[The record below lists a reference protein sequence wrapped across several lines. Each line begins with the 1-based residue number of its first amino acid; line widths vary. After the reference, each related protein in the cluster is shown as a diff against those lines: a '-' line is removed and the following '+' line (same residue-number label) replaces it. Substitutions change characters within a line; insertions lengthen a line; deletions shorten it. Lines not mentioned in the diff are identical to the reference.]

1 MLSYF
6 RAENLRGEWNRK
18 NARLLLTYFATAL
31 LLNAVIEV
39 LARRSIDDTVAYLV
53 TKPLSFLY
61 GAVVIYFTVSLSL
74 LFRKRRFWF
83 LLICTVWLGLAVT
96 DFILLTYRS
105 MPLTASDIWLM
116 SSVRDIFEKYLS
128 HVLLLLLMLGISV
141 VLGAIFFLWVRA
153 RRERSIFLFGLAQ
166 VLLAGAALFGL
177 TVFLF
182 ATGLLDRPS
191 AFHSLPKAYHD
202 NGFVYC
208 FSTSLVTEGV
218 DEPVDY
224 TPDEVDEVLNAQKE
238 LPPTETD
245 TPNIVFVQLESFF
258 DPQALRYLMLEE
270 NPVPNFQRLKSTGS
284 TGLLSV
290 PCIGAG
296 TANTEFEVLT
306 GMNLSHFGVG
316 EYPYMTIIDSAMP
329 GSIAST
335 LSDLG
340 YRTHAIHNNNATFYD
355 RHLVYDNLSFD
366 TFTSLEYMDGVEP
379 NPLGW
384 AKDTVL
390 TGEIV
395 KALESTEERDLV
407 FAVSVQPHGRYP
419 KTPMEDVPTIAVTGE
434 PDEAR
439 KNGMEYYFY
448 QLKECDAFVGELVQ
462 VLASFDE
469 PTVVVF
475 YGDHLPSFNIQQEEL
490 SRGDTQS
497 TEYVLWSNFYLTK
510 VNRNLQT
517 YHLGAYVL
525 DRCGIHEGA
534 IFRLHQSYSYAGDD
548 HAEYQQA
555 LQLLEY
561 DMIDGEHYSAEDEPE
576 LRAPMRFDVEDVVLS
591 EVEAEAEETWLL
603 HGAHFTPY
611 SVAFLNGE
619 PCQTEFVS
627 DTLLRVTDLS
637 PNVGDALCVVQVSAA
652 DSFTPLSQTDDYL
665 WTEEMI
671 DDEAPTNSG
680 GLLP

>member
-6 RAENLRGEWNRK
+6 RAGNLRGEWNRK
-18 NARLLLTYFATAL
+18 NARLLLTYFVAAL

-61 GAVVIYFTVSLSL
+61 GAVVIYFTVTLSL

-83 LLICTVWLGLAVT
+83 LLICTVWLGLSLT

-128 HVLLLLLMLGISV
+128 HLLLLLLMFGISAL
-141 VLGAIFFLWVRA
+141 LGTIFFFWVRA
-153 RRERSIFLFGLAQ
+153 RKEQSIFLFGLAQ

-177 TVFLF
+177 TAFLF

-238 LPPTETD
+238 LPQTETD

-270 NPVPNFQRLKSTGS
+270 NPVPNFQRLKSTCS

-316 EYPYMTIIDSAMP
+316 EYPYMTIVDSPMP
-329 GSIAST
+329 GSLAST
-335 LSDLG
+335 LSTLG

-419 KTPMEDVPTIAVTGE
+419 KTPMEDVPTVAVTGE

-462 VLASFDE
+462 TLASFEE

-497 TEYVLWSNFYLTK
+497 TEYVLWSNFHLTK
-510 VNRNLQT
+510 ADRDLQT

-525 DRCGIHEGA
+525 DRCGIHEGV

-548 HAEYQQA
+548 LAEYQDA

-561 DMIDGEHYSAEDEPE
+561 DMIDGERYSAESGETP
-576 LRAPMRFDVEDVVLS
+576 RTPMRFDVEDVVLS
-591 EVEAEAEETWLL
+591 EVEAGAEETYLL
-603 HGAHFTPY
+603 HGEHFTPY
-611 SVAFLNGE
+611 SIAFLNE
-619 PCQTEFVS
+619 QPCETEFVS
-627 DTLLRVTDLS
+627 ETLLRVTGLT
-637 PNVGDALCVVQVSAA
+637 PKAGDALCVAQVSAA
-652 DSFTPLSQTDDYL
+652 DGFTPLSQTEDYL

-671 DDEAPTNSG
+671 DDEARTDSTG
-680 GLLP
+680 VLP

>member
-6 RAENLRGEWNRK
+6 RSVDLRGEWNRK
-18 NARLLLTYFATAL
+18 NARLLPTYFLTAL

-39 LARRSIDDTVAYLV
+39 LARRSIDDTVAYAF
-53 TKPLSFLY
+53 TRPLSFLY
-61 GAVVIYFTVSLSL
+61 GTAILYCTCCISL

-83 LLICTVWLGLAVT
+83 LLLCAVWLGLAVT

-105 MPLTASDIWLM
+105 MPLTASDIRLM

-128 HVLLLLLMLGISV
+128 HPLLLLLMLGISAA
-141 VLGAIFFLWVRA
+141 LGAIFFLWIRA
-153 RRERSIFLFGLAQ
+153 KKEHPIFLFGLAQ
-166 VLLAGAALFGL
+166 VLLAGTALFGL
-177 TVFLF
+177 TVLLLG
-182 ATGLLDRPS
+182 TGLLDRPS
-191 AFHSLPKAYHD
+191 TFHSLPKAYHD

-218 DEPVDY
+218 DEPEDY
-224 TPDEVDEVLNAQKE
+224 TPDVVDEVLNAQKE

-258 DPQALRYLMLEE
+258 DPQALHNLTLAQD
-270 NPVPNFQRLKSTGS
+270 PVPNFRRLKSSCS
-284 TGLLSV
+284 TGFLSV

-316 EYPYMTIIDSAMP
+316 EYPYMTVVNEQVSA
-329 GSIAST
+329 SIAST
-335 LSDLG
+335 LSALG

-366 TFTSLEYMDGVEP
+366 TFTSLEYMDGVEF

-390 TGEIV
+390 TDEIV

-419 KTPMEDVPTIAVTGE
+419 KSPMENVPTIAVSGE
-434 PDEAR
+434 ADEAR
-439 KNGMEYYFY
+439 KNGLEYYLY
-448 QLKECDAFVGELVQ
+448 QLGECDAFVGELVSA
-462 VLASFDE
+462 LSAFDE

-497 TEYVLWSNFYLTK
+497 TEYVLWSNFDLTK
-510 VNRNLQT
+510 VDRDLQT

-525 DRCGIHEGA
+525 DRCGIHEGV
-534 IFRLHQSYSYAGDD
+534 IFRLHQSYGYAGDD
-548 HAEYQQA
+548 LAEYQEA

-561 DMIDGEHYSAEDEPE
+561 DMIDGENYSAEDGETP
-576 LRAPMRFDVEDVVLS
+576 RATMRFDVEDVVLS
-591 EVEAEAEETWLL
+591 EVEAAGEETYLL
-603 HGAHFTPY
+603 HGEHFTPY
-611 SVAFLNGE
+611 SVAFLNNE
-619 PCQTEFVS
+619 PRETEFVS
-627 DTLLRVTDLS
+627 ETLLRVTGLS
-637 PNVGDALCVVQVSAA
+637 PNAGDALCVAQVSAA
-652 DSFTPLSQTDDYL
+652 DSFTPLSRTDDYL
-665 WTEEMI
+665 WTEEMT
-671 DDEAPTNSG
+671 DDEARTDPTDI
-680 GLLP
+680 LP

>member
-18 NARLLLTYFATAL
+18 NARLLLTYFLTAL

-61 GAVVIYFTVSLSL
+61 GAVVLYFTVSLSL

-128 HVLLLLLMLGISV
+128 HVLLLLLMLGISA

-224 TPDEVDEVLNAQKE
+224 TPDEIDEVLDAQKE

-258 DPQALRYLMLEE
+258 DPQAMRYLMLDE
-270 NPVPNFQRLKSTGS
+270 NPVPNFQRLKSTCS

-316 EYPYMTIIDSAMP
+316 EYPYMTIVDSAMP

-335 LSDLG
+335 LSALG

-395 KALESTEERDLV
+395 KALESTEERDFV

-462 VLASFDE
+462 ALASFDE

-510 VNRNLQT
+510 ADRNLQT

-548 HAEYQQA
+548 LAEYQQA

-576 LRAPMRFDVEDVVLS
+576 LHAPMRFDVEDVVLS

-611 SVAFLNGE
+611 SVAFLNDE
-619 PCQTEFVS
+619 PCHTEFVS
-627 DTLLRVTDLS
+627 DKLLRVTDLS
-637 PNVGDALCVVQVSAA
+637 PKAGDALCVAQVSAA

-671 DDEAPTNSG
+671 DDEASTNSG